1 MSYSVGEVAGFAG
14 VTVRTLH
21 HYDAIGLLS
30 PRGRSAA
37 GYRRYGECDLER
49 LQQILFYREL
59 GFALDDIATILD
71 DPGIDATAHL
81 RRQRALLT
89 QRMHRL
95 QAMVAAVEH
104 AMAARITG
112 TSLTPEELFEV
123 FGSWAAREGYA
134 EEAEQRWGD
143 TEAWQQ
149 GRERMSKYR
158 KEDLLRM
165 QAEIGK
171 WVQRLR
177 TLMQAGASPR
187 SEEAMDLAEE
197 HRRHLDRWWFDCGHE
212 FHTQLTELLVTEPE
226 QLGFLVRPEQ
236 QLPGMGAFIRD
247 AATANAERAG
257 VHDNHP
263 AP

>member
-1 MSYSVGEVAGFAG
+1 VSYSVGEVAGFAG

-104 AMAARITG
+104 AMTARITG

-149 GRERMSKYR
+149 GRERMSKYT
-158 KEDLLRM
+158 KDDLQRM
-165 QAEIGK
+165 HVEIGE

-177 TLMQAGASPR
+177 TLLQAGTSPR
-187 SEEAMDLAEE
+187 SEAGMDLAEE
-197 HRRHLDRWWFDCGHE
+197 HRRHLDRWWFDCDHH
-212 FHTQLTELLVTEPE
+212 FHTQVTEFLLTEPE
-226 QLGFLVRPEQ
+226 QLDFLVRPEQ
-236 QLPGMGAFIRD
+236 QLPGMGKFIRD
-247 AATANAERAG
+247 AATANAERAR
-257 VHDNHP
+257 
-263 AP
+263 

>member
-1 MSYSVGEVAGFAG
+1 MSYSVGQVAGFAS

-21 HYDAIGLLS
+21 HYDAIGLLC

-59 GFALDDIATILD
+59 GFALEEIATILD

-104 AMAARITG
+104 AMTARITG
-112 TSLTPEELFEV
+112 TSLTPDELFEV
-123 FGSWAAREGYA
+123 FGSWAPREGYA
-134 EEAEQRWGD
+134 EEVEQRWSD

-149 GRERMSKYR
+149 SRERMSKYS
-158 KEDLLRM
+158 KDDLLRI
-165 QAEIGK
+165 QAEIGE

-177 TLMQAGASPR
+177 AVMQAGASRAARERWISPR
-187 SEEAMDLAEE
+187 STAGIWTA
-197 HRRHLDRWWFDCGHE
+197 GGS
-212 FHTQLTELLVTEPE
+212 T
-226 QLGFLVRPEQ
+226 
-236 QLPGMGAFIRD
+236 
-247 AATANAERAG
+247 AATTST
-257 VHDNHP
+257 P
-263 AP
+263 S

>member
-104 AMAARITG
+104 AMTARITG

-149 GRERMSKYR
+149 GRERMSKYT
-158 KEDLLRM
+158 KDDLQRM
-165 QAEIGK
+165 HVEIGE
-171 WVQRLR
+171 WVPRLR
-177 TLMQAGASPR
+177 TLLQAGTSPR

-197 HRRHLDRWWFDCGHE
+197 HRRHLDRWWFDCGHDL
-212 FHTQLTELLVTEPE
+212 HMQVTELLVTEPE
-226 QLGFLVRPEQ
+226 QLDFLVRPEQ
-236 QLPGMGAFIRD
+236 QLPGMGKFIRD
-247 AATANAERAG
+247 AATANAEHAR
-257 VHDNHP
+257 
-263 AP
+263 

>member
-104 AMAARITG
+104 AMTARITG

-165 QAEIGK
+165 QAEIGE

-226 QLGFLVRPEQ
+226 QLGFLVRPEL
-236 QLPGMGAFIRD
+236 QLPGMRKFIRD
-247 AATANAERAG
+247 AASANAERAR
-257 VHDNHP
+257 
-263 AP
+263 